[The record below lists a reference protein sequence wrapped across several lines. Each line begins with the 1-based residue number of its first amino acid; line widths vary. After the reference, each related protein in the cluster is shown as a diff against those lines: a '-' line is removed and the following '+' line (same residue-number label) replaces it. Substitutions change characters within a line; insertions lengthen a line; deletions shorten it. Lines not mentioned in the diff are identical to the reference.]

1 MIPLNHYLFI
11 HLFYLT
17 KKGILQKESPASSL
31 SVVTTSLLSSK
42 LSDLSLL
49 PQMESL
55 CSKAR
60 PPLLDI
66 NIWVKI
72 RAYFR
77 VEIWISQHHASA
89 KLPDRDKCWGG
100 GGRAVKEEDMHNL
113 PLLISVGRKQ
123 DLPRTLWCSFPSSLH
138 HPCTPRH
145 HRTRGIEW

>member
-1 MIPLNHYLFI
+1 MIPLNHCLFI
-11 HLFYLT
+11 YLFYLT

-31 SVVTTSLLSSK
+31 WVVTTSLLSSK

-55 CSKAR
+55 YSKAR

-66 NIWVKI
+66 NIWVKMG
-72 RAYFR
+72 AYFR
-77 VEIWISQHHASA
+77 VEIWISQHNASA

-100 GGRAVKEEDMHNL
+100 GAVKEEDMHNL
-113 PLLISVGRKQ
+113 PLLISVDCKQ

-138 HPCTPRH
+138 HPGTPRS